1 MAESTGLLNL
11 RLGNWSEGSNP
22 SLSAIFKLKNARK
35 VPFSTVPG
43 FFSSRFVYS
52 GYIRLIPKKNR
63 DMAVAK
69 IKLDLGARKAISLKN
84 PESERSSER
93 SKETDSAIESNL
105 NGSYPV
111 HVWLRHSGK
120 NLSLSETWAVYEK
133 SPERATPDT
142 VSEALAY
149 RSTFEKFMNWIN
161 DPGKT
166 LRDIIS
172 QIADEYAQHMRTLN
186 IAVSTHNR
194 KIKRIRRVFRVLREY

>member
-35 VPFSTVPG
+35 VPFSTVSG
-43 FFSSRFVYS
+43 FFSSRFVYG
-52 GYIRLIPKKNR
+52 GYIRLIRKKNR

-84 PESERSSER
+84 PEPERSSER

-111 HVWLRHSGK
+111 HVQQARGFV
-120 NLSLSETWAVYEK
+120 T
-133 SPERATPDT
+133 PERIC
-142 VSEALAY
+142 
-149 RSTFEKFMNWIN
+149 RSPKHGPSM
-161 DPGKT
+161 
-166 LRDIIS
+166 
-172 QIADEYAQHMRTLN
+172 
-186 IAVSTHNR
+186 
-194 KIKRIRRVFRVLREY
+194 RRVPNAPPLIQ